1 MFKHIFNIFNK
12 PEEVWSALRS
22 GDISI
27 ANLYIQVIIPLS
39 LIPPLAGYYGT
50 TQHGWQVGNNPPV
63 KLTPDSALPI
73 SVMYFL
79 ALLAAFYII
88 AQLIHWMSSTY
99 GERQP
104 FTRCLALAVF
114 SAVPLLLAGIAQV
127 YPELW
132 INLLIGL
139 IGMTYAV
146 YLLYRG
152 VPIIMGISDQQG
164 FLFASAVLAASL
176 VSLVATLAASVILW
190 DFGVGPAF
198 TH

>member
-1 MFKHIFNIFNK
+1 MFQYVFTIFSK
-12 PEEVWSALRS
+12 PEQVWRALSSETLSVSA
-22 GDISI
+22 
-27 ANLYIQVIIPLS
+27 LYIQVIVPLS

-50 TQHGWQVGNNPPV
+50 THHGWQVGNNPPV

-73 SVMYFL
+73 SILYFI
-79 ALLAAFYII
+79 ALLAAFYVI

-104 FTRCLALAVF
+104 FARCLALAIF
-114 SAVPLLLAGIAQV
+114 SAIPLLLCGIAQF

-139 IGMTYAV
+139 AGMTYAV

-152 VPIIMGISDQQG
+152 VPIIMNISEQQG

>member
-1 MFKHIFNIFNK
+1 MFKLVFSIFSK
-12 PEEVWSALRS
+12 PDDVWASLRTEKPS
-22 GDISI
+22 VAS
-27 ANLYIQVIIPLS
+27 LYLLVVIPLS

-50 TQHGWQVGNNPPV
+50 THHGWQVGNNPPV

-73 SVMYFL
+73 AILYFL
-79 ALLAAFYII
+79 ALLVAFYVI
-88 AQLIHWMSSTY
+88 AKLIHWMSSTY
-99 GERQP
+99 GKRQP
-104 FTRCLALAVF
+104 LARCLALAIF
-114 SAVPLLLAGIAQV
+114 SAIPLLLSGIAQI

-132 INLLIGL
+132 INLLVGL

-152 VPIIMGISDQQG
+152 VPIIMNISDQQG

-176 VSLVATLAASVILW
+176 VSLVATLVASVILW

-198 TH
+198 TY

>member
-1 MFKHIFNIFNK
+1 MFRHVFTIFSK
-12 PEEVWSALRS
+12 PEEVWRALRS
-22 GDISI
+22 EDLSVAG
-27 ANLYIQVIIPLS
+27 LYIQVIVPLS
-39 LIPPLAGYYGT
+39 LIPPLSGYYGT
-50 TQHGWQVGNNPPV
+50 THHGWQVGNNPPV

-73 SVMYFL
+73 SVMYFI

-88 AQLIHWMSSTY
+88 AQLIRWMSSTY

-104 FTRCLALAVF
+104 FARCLALAVF
-114 SAVPLLLAGIAQV
+114 AAVPLLLAGIAQV

-139 IGMTYAV
+139 TGMAYAV

-152 VPIIMGISDQQG
+152 VPVIMDIPDQQG
-164 FLFASAVLAASL
+164 FLFSSAVLAASL
-176 VSLVATLAASVILW
+176 VSLVAALAASVILW

>member
-1 MFKHIFNIFNK
+1 MFKHVIAIFSK
-12 PEEVWSALRS
+12 PEEVWRALRS
-22 GDISI
+22 EELSV
-27 ANLYIQVIIPLS
+27 ASLYIQVIVPLS
-39 LIPPLAGYYGT
+39 FIPPVAGYYGT
-50 TQHGWQVGNNPPV
+50 THHGWQVGNSPAI
-63 KLTPDSALPI
+63 KLTSDSALPI
-73 SVMYFL
+73 SIMYFI

-104 FTRCLALAVF
+104 FARCLALAIF
-114 SAVPLLLAGIAQV
+114 SAIPLLLSGIAQI

-152 VPIIMGISDQQG
+152 VPIIMDISDQQG

-190 DFGVGPAF
+190 DFGIGPAF
-198 TH
+198 TY

>member
-1 MFKHIFNIFNK
+1 MFKHIFTIFNK
-12 PEEVWSALRS
+12 PKEVWRALRS
-22 GDISI
+22 ENLST
-27 ANLYIQVIIPLS
+27 ANLYIQVIVPLS
-39 LIPPLAGYYGT
+39 LVPPLAGYYGT
-50 TQHGWQVGNNPPV
+50 THHGWQIGDNPPV

-73 SVMYFL
+73 SVMYFI
-79 ALLAAFYII
+79 ALLTAFYII
-88 AQLIHWMSSTY
+88 AQLIRWMSSTY

-104 FTRCLALAVF
+104 FARCLALAVF

-139 IGMTYAV
+139 TGMAYAV

-152 VPIIMGISDQQG
+152 APIIMDISDQQG

-176 VSLVATLAASVILW
+176 VSLVATLVVSVILW

>member
-1 MFKHIFNIFNK
+1 MFKHVFSIFSQ
-12 PEEVWSALRS
+12 PDAVWKSLRTETLS
-22 GDISI
+22 VAS
-27 ANLYIQVIIPLS
+27 LYLQVVIPLS

-50 TQHGWQVGNNPPV
+50 THHGWQVGNNPPV

-73 SVMYFL
+73 SILYFF
-79 ALLAAFYII
+79 ALLVAFYVI

-104 FTRCLALAVF
+104 FARCLALAIF
-114 SAVPLLLAGIAQV
+114 SAIPLLISGIAQV

-152 VPIIMGISDQQG
+152 VPIIMDISDQQG
-164 FLFASAVLAASL
+164 FLFSSAVLAASL

-190 DFGVGPAF
+190 DFGVGPVF
-198 TH
+198 TY